1 MYLNNYNF
9 FIGFE
14 EGYFNY
20 NNNYRLCVV
29 IIFYIIFIIFISYM
43 IIFVFF
49 IVVILYV
56 ILGKEAVVYGV
67 NESEVIYI
75 IVSI

>member
-1 MYLNNYNF
+1 
-9 FIGFE
+9 
-14 EGYFNY
+14 
-20 NNNYRLCVV
+20 
-29 IIFYIIFIIFISYM
+29 M

-56 ILGKEAVVYGV
+56 ILGKEVVVYGV

>member
-1 MYLNNYNF
+1 
-9 FIGFE
+9 
-14 EGYFNY
+14 
-20 NNNYRLCVV
+20 
-29 IIFYIIFIIFISYM
+29 M

-56 ILGKEAVVYGV
+56 ILGKEVVVYGV
-67 NESEVIYI
+67 NELEVIYI